1 MAFRALIKGGIDF
14 DTKGA
19 KQGIQDVEKQT
30 SKLRKG
36 LRSMQGQIGAAFS
49 VGALSAGLR
58 GLINEAEDIGNA
70 AAKVGQSTDLYQAF
84 LREVEIG
91 GGTINAAI
99 NTFSELR
106 LKVDAARQG
115 NAAAIAS
122 FKALGISIE
131 DLNQDTLPELFDKFA
146 KGLKETKNF
155 SEASKILGSRNLR
168 EVNTVLMTIANIG
181 LPAFIEQVR
190 KAGGIIDEEFI
201 EKASG
206 INRTLSEM
214 STGAKS
220 FAANVLLAIAR
231 PFEELGAITV
241 AAQETFDELM
251 RREMTGGDATTK
263 SMIEFFKQRRAIG
276 KGELQ
281 TTAFQQVKPK
291 PLTPTQDAM
300 AAAFLQKLDASND
313 KVVKKLQDIE
323 TQTKRGADATE
334 NIDIETGTF

>member
-30 SKLRKG
+30 NKLRKG

-122 FKALGISIE
+122 FQALGISIE

-168 EVNTVLMTIANIG
+168 EVNTVLMTIADIG

-190 KAGGIIDEEFI
+190 NAGGVIDEEFI
-201 EKASG
+201 AKASDV
-206 INRTLSEM
+206 NRTLSEM
-214 STGAKS
+214 GNRFKS
-220 FAANVLLAIAR
+220 FAATVLLALSR
-231 PFEELGAITV
+231 PFEYLGTLSV
-241 AAQETFDELM
+241 AAQETFEELM
-251 RREMTGGDATTK
+251 RREMTSGDVSTK

-276 KGELQ
+276 KGDLQ

-291 PLTPTQDAM
+291 PLAPAQDAM

-313 KVVKKLQDIE
+313 KVVKKLENIE

>member
-30 SKLRKG
+30 NKLRKG

-168 EVNTVLMTIANIG
+168 EVNTVLLAIAEQG
-181 LPAFIEQVR
+181 LPAFIQRSKDAGQV
-190 KAGGIIDEEFI
+190 IDEEFI
-201 EKASG
+201 QKASDV
-206 INRTLSEM
+206 NRTLSEM
-214 STGAKS
+214 GNRFKS
-220 FAANVLLAIAR
+220 FAADILLAISR
-231 PFEELGAITV
+231 PFEMLGLLDVAMKETSKELQEMKKSATFGEVVEIFKRRLAISK
-241 AAQETFDELM
+241 
-251 RREMTGGDATTK
+251 GD
-263 SMIEFFKQRRAIG
+263 
-276 KGELQ
+276 LQ

-291 PLTPTQDAM
+291 PLAPAQDAM

-313 KVVKKLQDIE
+313 KVVKKLENIE

>member
-30 SKLRKG
+30 NKLRKG

-122 FKALGISIE
+122 FQALGISIE
-131 DLNQDTLPELFDKFA
+131 DLNKDTLPELFDKFA

-168 EVNTVLMTIANIG
+168 EVNTVLLTIADIG

-190 KAGGIIDEEFI
+190 NAGGVIDEEFI
-201 EKASG
+201 AKASDV
-206 INRTLSEM
+206 NRTLSEM
-214 STGAKS
+214 GNRFKS
-220 FAANVLLAIAR
+220 FSATVLLAISK
-231 PFEELGAITV
+231 PFEMLGLLDVAMKETSKELQEMKKSATFGEVVEIFKRRLAISK
-241 AAQETFDELM
+241 
-251 RREMTGGDATTK
+251 GD
-263 SMIEFFKQRRAIG
+263 
-276 KGELQ
+276 LQ

-313 KVVKKLQDIE
+313 KVVKKLENIE

>member
-168 EVNTVLMTIANIG
+168 EVNTVLLAIAEQG
-181 LPAFIEQVR
+181 LPAFIQRSKDAGQV
-190 KAGGIIDEEFI
+190 IDEEFI
-201 EKASG
+201 QKASDV
-206 INRTLSEM
+206 NRTLSEM
-214 STGAKS
+214 GNRFKS
-220 FAANVLLAIAR
+220 FAADILLAISR
-231 PFEELGAITV
+231 PFEMLGLLDVAMKETSKELQEMKKSATFGEVVEIFKRRLAISK
-241 AAQETFDELM
+241 
-251 RREMTGGDATTK
+251 GD
-263 SMIEFFKQRRAIG
+263 
-276 KGELQ
+276 LQ

-291 PLTPTQDAM
+291 PLAPAQDAM

-313 KVVKKLQDIE
+313 KVVKKLENIE

>member
-30 SKLRKG
+30 NKLRKG

-131 DLNQDTLPELFDKFA
+131 DLNKDTLPELFDKFA

-168 EVNTVLMTIANIG
+168 EVNTVLLTIADIG

-190 KAGGIIDEEFI
+190 NAGGVIDEEFI
-201 EKASG
+201 AKASDV
-206 INRTLSEM
+206 NRTLSEM
-214 STGAKS
+214 GNRFKS
-220 FAANVLLAIAR
+220 FSATVLLAISK
-231 PFEELGAITV
+231 PFEMLGLLDVAMKETSKELQEMKKSATFGEVVEIFKRRLAISK
-241 AAQETFDELM
+241 
-251 RREMTGGDATTK
+251 GD
-263 SMIEFFKQRRAIG
+263 
-276 KGELQ
+276 LQ

-291 PLTPTQDAM
+291 PLTPAQDAM

-323 TQTKRGADATE
+323 SQTKRGADATE